1 MVEKKNLLAFE
12 KFSQVVSN
20 AFDVNHVIYLERPMC
35 YVRVKKDDKCED
47 SDV

>member
-20 AFDVNHVIYLERPMC
+20 AFDVNHVISLCWRGQCAMWE
-35 YVRVKKDDKCED
+35 
-47 SDV
+47 